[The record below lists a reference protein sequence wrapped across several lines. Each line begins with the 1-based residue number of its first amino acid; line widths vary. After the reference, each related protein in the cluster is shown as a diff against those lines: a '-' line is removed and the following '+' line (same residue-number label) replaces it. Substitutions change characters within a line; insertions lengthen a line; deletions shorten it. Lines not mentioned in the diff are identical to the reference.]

1 MTADSKTNGF
11 PDGYFIIRSAAT
23 KRLLDVACDDI
34 EDGTELLLFPEKEKS
49 LVERTQRLTTR
60 HASVANVEV
69 FYIDTSGALC
79 SRSSGHALDIEGD
92 RLVLRHRR
100 PISLPFPNSYSHP
113 LPKFSYDLQTK
124 EIHVNFSCD
133 PAYPLPSAFHSNAW
147 KEKTYLLAA
156 IPLRKPR
163 TIIDDASQFIHSAL
177 TSSLS
182 LFQSTS
188 PTHSTPEE
196 VYKSGV
202 DLGEDE
208 VVEEERGEEGE
219 VDDSPEPSRKV
230 RMLSV
235 VDATVEDESLVEKA
249 RNRRR
254 WQIEPLRIANK
265 RTTA

>member
-60 HASVANVEV
+60 HASVVCIEATLICAIVSPARC
-69 FYIDTSGALC
+69 FTSTHLALC
-79 SRSSGHALDIEGD
+79 VQGPLDMLLILKVTVWFCAIADLSLFHFLIHTLILSQNSS
-92 RLVLRHRR
+92 
-100 PISLPFPNSYSHP
+100 
-113 LPKFSYDLQTK
+113 
-124 EIHVNFSCD
+124 
-133 PAYPLPSAFHSNAW
+133 YPPPSAFHSNAW
-147 KEKTYLLAA
+147 KENTYLLTA

-163 TIIDDASQFIHSAL
+163 TILDDASQFIHSAL

-182 LFQSTS
+182 LFQATS
-188 PTHSTPEE
+188 PTQSTPED

-235 VDATVEDESLVEKA
+235 VSATMEDESLVEKA

-254 WQIEPLRIANK
+254 WQIEPLRIASK

>member
-1 MTADSKTNGF
+1 M
-11 PDGYFIIRSAAT
+11 
-23 KRLLDVACDDI
+23 
-34 EDGTELLLFPEKEKS
+34 
-49 LVERTQRLTTR
+49 
-60 HASVANVEV
+60 

-79 SRSSGHALDIEGD
+79 SRSSGHALDIEGTGLLSFQGVAHARYPKDD

-113 LPKFSYDLQTK
+113 LPNFSYDLQTK

-133 PAYPLPSAFHSNAW
+133 PAYPPPSAFHSNAW

-235 VDATVEDESLVEKA
+235 VNATMEDESLVEKA